1 MSTGSTMGT
10 GSALAIALDRL
21 GSCSRNSCM
30 ASLTTIGVFTP
41 VGWTVFTRMLCGA
54 RLLA

>member
-1 MSTGSTMGT
+1 MSTGSTIGT
-10 GSALAIALDRL
+10 GSALAIAFDRL
-21 GSCSRNSCM
+21 GSDSRNSCI

-41 VGWTVFTRMLCGA
+41 VGCTLLTRIECGA

>member
-1 MSTGSTMGT
+1 MSTGSTIGT
-10 GSALAIALDRL
+10 GSALAMALDSD
-21 GSCSRNSCM
+21 GSCSRNSCI

-41 VGWTVFTRMLCGA
+41 VGCTVFTRILCGA